1 MQCAIGSGDT
11 LSEDRR
17 ATRNDIAGVD
27 RIQPTLPERSG
38 RNGQIERTVQAPCRC
53 FISYSRRSSEDSALA
68 NELRA
73 GLTAAGHEVFIDV
86 GMRVGTDWVAEIE
99 QRLDW
104 CDALIVLLSEASI
117 HSEMVLG
124 EVRMAHHKRRRDGRP
139 HILPIRVRYDGPLD
153 YELESYLARIQYLPW
168 KGPADTARGLDEI
181 LTALAPGKEPERE
194 PPLGPSPVDLDPRR
208 PQPSEDVRPLFPPP
222 GGTIKLRDD
231 FYVRRPS
238 DNLVDA
244 IAVREGETLAIKAPR
259 QFGKSSLLVRYLA
272 RCGSPQE
279 GTPTKRFALVD
290 FQSFTDAELADYTT
304 LLTRLGE
311 QILRGFRLDASQ
323 VPKIDTQAKL
333 SNFIEDEIFPQVA
346 PPLTLAFDEVDRVL
360 GRPYQCDFFSM
371 LRLWH
376 NRRAEPLSPWEQV
389 DLALVIATEPYLLID
404 SKDRSPFNVAIPIEP
419 SPFAR
424 SVLDDLND
432 RYGGVL
438 TTRELDGLHELLA
451 GHPFLTR
458 LAFYRLVT
466 GYSAS
471 FGDLDKHAAEP
482 EGPFGDHLRALMML
496 LQQQPGLLA
505 AMRQVIADGSVR
517 EDEAFYRL
525 HGAGLVRHDEGR
537 MKPANLLYARFF
549 KGLR

>member
-1 MQCAIGSGDT
+1 VPESGAH
-11 LSEDRR
+11 S
-17 ATRNDIAGVD
+17 
-27 RIQPTLPERSG
+27 
-38 RNGQIERTVQAPCRC
+38 RC

-73 GLTAAGHEVFIDV
+73 GLTAAGHKVFIDV

-99 QRLDW
+99 ERIDW

-124 EVRMAHHKRRRDGRP
+124 EVRMAHRKRRRDGRP
-139 HILPIRVRYDGPLD
+139 HILPVRVRYYGSLD

-168 KGPADTARGLDEI
+168 EGSADTARALDEI
-181 LTALAPGKEPERE
+181 LTALGPGEEIAWEPS
-194 PPLGPSPVDLDPRR
+194 LGPSPVDLDPRR

-231 FYVRRPS
+231 FYVRRLS
-238 DNLVDA
+238 DDLIDA
-244 IAVREGETLAIKAPR
+244 IAIREGETLAIKAPR

-272 RCGSPQE
+272 RCGSRPE
-279 GTPTKRFALVD
+279 GTGQPTKRFALVD
-290 FQSFTDAELADYTT
+290 FQSFTDAELADYTI

-311 QILRGFRLDASQ
+311 QILRGFRLDVSQ
-323 VPKIDTQAKL
+323 VPKFDSQAKL
-333 SNFIEDEIFPQVA
+333 SDFIEDRIFPQIA

-360 GRPYQCDFFSM
+360 GRAYQSDFFSM

-376 NRRAEPLSPWEQV
+376 NRRAEPLSPWERV

-404 SKDRSPFNVAIPIEP
+404 SKDRSPFNVAIPIVP
-419 SPFAR
+419 QPFAR
-424 SVLDDLND
+424 AVLDDLSD

-438 TTRELDGLHELLA
+438 TTSELDGLHDLLA

-466 GYSAS
+466 GHSAS

-496 LQQQPGLLA
+496 LQQQQGLLP
-505 AMRQVIADGSVR
+505 AMRQVIAEGSVR

-525 HGAGLVRHDEGR
+525 HGAGLVRHEEGR
-537 MKPANLLYARFF
+537 VKPATLLYARFF

>member
-1 MQCAIGSGDT
+1 MRHSCATTPDASPDWRRTGPVVCN
-11 LSEDRR
+11 LRELDRLR
-17 ATRNDIAGVD
+17 EAD
-27 RIQPTLPERSG
+27 LPEPRP
-38 RNGQIERTVQAPCRC
+38 AARC

-238 DNLVDA
+238 DNLVDG

-279 GTPTKRFALVD
+279 G
-290 FQSFTDAELADYTT
+290 
-304 LLTRLGE
+304 
-311 QILRGFRLDASQ
+311 
-323 VPKIDTQAKL
+323 
-333 SNFIEDEIFPQVA
+333 PQ
-346 PPLTLAFDEVDRVL
+346 RS
-360 GRPYQCDFFSM
+360 G
-371 LRLWH
+371 
-376 NRRAEPLSPWEQV
+376 SPWSTSKASPTRNWQTTQPSS
-389 DLALVIATEPYLLID
+389 LALGSRSCAAFASTLRRCRRSIPRRSSPIS
-404 SKDRSPFNVAIPIEP
+404 SKTRSF
-419 SPFAR
+419 R
-424 SVLDDLND
+424 
-432 RYGGVL
+432 
-438 TTRELDGLHELLA
+438 
-451 GHPFLTR
+451 R
-458 LAFYRLVT
+458 LR
-466 GYSAS
+466 
-471 FGDLDKHAAEP
+471 
-482 EGPFGDHLRALMML
+482 R
-496 LQQQPGLLA
+496 
-505 AMRQVIADGSVR
+505 R
-517 EDEAFYRL
+517 
-525 HGAGLVRHDEGR
+525 
-537 MKPANLLYARFF
+537 
-549 KGLR
+549 